1 MSASTLS
8 VGAKTRRLW
17 IGRVQTLAS
26 GLVSL
31 ALTLFGLLVFTF
43 ILSRAAPVDPVLQ
56 LVGDHASEATYE
68 QARHELGL
76 DQPLPMQFLHYLG
89 RLSQGDLGVSQL
101 TQQPVVSDLMRT
113 FPATIELA
121 TCAMFFG
128 AFFGILLAGMAV
140 YKPGSWMDHLARFVS
155 LLGYSVP
162 VFWLGLLGLLLF
174 YATLHWSA
182 GPGRLDDI
190 YTYTMTQNSGFI
202 LVDAIRSGD
211 VEIIKNAIA
220 HLWLPVAVLALLS
233 MASITRLLRAVM
245 LEETNKEYVILAQA
259 KGASRLRI
267 LVVHVFPNVLG
278 TLITILALS
287 YASLLEGAVLT
298 ETVFAWPGLGR
309 YLTSALFA
317 SDISAIL
324 GSTLLIGTCFILLN
338 TFADALTQWVDPR
351 TR

>member
-1 MSASTLS
+1 MHDNEKPAG
-8 VGAKTRRLW
+8 VMRRLW
-17 IGRVQTLAS
+17 IGRSQYLAS
-26 GLVSL
+26 GLISL
-31 ALTLFGLLVFTF
+31 ALTLLGLLVFTF
-43 ILSRAAPVDPVLQ
+43 LLSRAAPIDPALQ
-56 LVGDHASEATYE
+56 LVGDHASEESYQ

-76 DQPLPMQFLHYLG
+76 DNPLPMQFLHYLG
-89 RLSQGDLGVSQL
+89 RLSQGDLGTSQL
-101 TQQPVVSDLMRT
+101 SQQPVLDDLMRT

-121 TCAMFFG
+121 TCAMLFG
-128 AFFGILLAGMAV
+128 AFFGILFATLAV
-140 YKPGSWMDHLARFVS
+140 YKPGSWLDHFARFIS

-190 YTYTMTQNSGFI
+190 YTYTMTQNSGFV
-202 LVDAIRSGD
+202 LLDAFRSGD
-211 VEIIKNAIA
+211 INIVKNAIA

-245 LEETNKEYVILAQA
+245 LEESNKEYVILAQA

-267 LVVHVFPNVLG
+267 LLVHVFPNVLG

-287 YASLLEGAVLT
+287 YTGLLEGAVLT

-317 SDISAIL
+317 SDTAAVL
-324 GSTLLIGTCFILLN
+324 GATLLIGTCFVLLN
-338 TFADALTQWVDPR
+338 ALADILTKWVDPR